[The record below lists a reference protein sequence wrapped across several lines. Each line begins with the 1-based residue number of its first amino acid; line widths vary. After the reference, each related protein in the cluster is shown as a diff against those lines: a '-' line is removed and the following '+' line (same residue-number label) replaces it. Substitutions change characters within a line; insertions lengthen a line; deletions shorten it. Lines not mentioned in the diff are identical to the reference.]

1 VPGGRLTYQDRQDI
15 ATGLAKGLTYA
26 EIARRLARPT
36 STITR
41 EVTRNG
47 GPGDYR
53 PGQAQQATQRR
64 ARRRK
69 PTLSRPA
76 PMSSTAY
83 DRDPQAAHDFEEQF
97 TALLV
102 TTGLPRMTARML
114 ACLYTTDSDS
124 LTAAELV
131 QRLQVSPA
139 SVSTAIRYLEVQGQV
154 RRGRDAG
161 GRRDRYFI
169 DDDVWYRSWS
179 ARAQM
184 NATLADTILQGAEI
198 FGTDT
203 PAGARLQAASRFF
216 RQISRDMIQAAERWR
231 QVFSTQ
237 HTTDARSGDGP
248 PQSRSDPGDHPR
260 HV

>member
-15 ATGLAKGLTYA
+15 AAGLAKGLTYA

-47 GPGDYR
+47 GPGGYR
-53 PGQAQQATQRR
+53 PGQAQQATQQR

-69 PTLSRPA
+69 PTPSRPA
-76 PMSSTAY
+76 PTPVAAY
-83 DRDPQAAHDFEEQF
+83 NRDPHAAHDFEEQF

-102 TTGLPRMTARML
+102 KTGLPRMMARVL

-139 SVSTAIRYLEVQGQV
+139 SVSTAIRYLEQQGQV
-154 RRGRDAG
+154 RRGRDAR

-179 ARAQM
+179 ARAQI
-184 NATLADTILQGAEI
+184 NATLAETVLQGAQI

-203 PAGARLQAASRFF
+203 PAGARLEAAGQFYG
-216 RQISRDMIQAAERWR
+216 QISRDMIHAAERWR
-231 QVFSTQ
+231 QVLSTQ
-237 HTTDARSGDGP
+237 HTTDARGT
-248 PQSRSDPGDHPR
+248 
-260 HV
+260 